1 MACKKS
7 IIKNNSN
14 TSIGVI
20 NYTRC
25 SDYLNMNNHEVLEN
39 ETINVWY
46 VDGTY
51 STASKNIQIISTIDW
66 PPPITQT
73 PSITPSVTPS
83 YGATPTPSVTSTVT
97 PTTTVTPTVT
107 STVTP
112 TRTQTP
118 TPTRPVFTIISLSSG
133 ATSLDACS
141 SSSLQTYYSNT
152 AIGFWT
158 TGTTIY
164 LDSNFTTPIFA
175 TYLSDSGGLPGN
187 TIWQTDGS
195 GNIILIDSCPAP
207 TPSATRTP
215 TPTPTPTITPTIT
228 PTNTVTPTVTETPTN
243 TPTPTIT
250 ETSTPTPTVTDTP
263 TSTPTPTVTETPTPT
278 VTDTPT
284 STPTPTVTE
293 TPTNTPT
300 PTISETPTNTP
311 TNTPTPTVTPSS
323 ASPSLMTITMVESG
337 GDIIMSGSGNV
348 NLSSLTFSGYTA
360 NGKSEANPSIGLI
373 LGNAL
378 FNDIDV
384 YIGIT
389 SGPSSYGS
397 GGASSPSS
405 YNSGLEQLG
414 IGYNFTGIVVPANYV
429 SNDLISAYNV
439 YNSATFASKGY
450 TPGTYTWTWGSGSL
464 VLQIGP
470 VVTPTPTST
479 PTPTVTP
486 SAT

>member
-7 IIKNNSN
+7 IIKNNSS

-118 TPTRPVFTIISLSSG
+118 TPTRPVFTITSLSSG

-263 TSTPTPTVTETPTPT
+263 TSTPTPTVTDTPTNTPTPT

-284 STPTPTVTE
+284 NTPTQTVTE

-323 ASPSLMTITMVESG
+323 VSP
-337 GDIIMSGSGNV
+337 
-348 NLSSLTFSGYTA
+348 
-360 NGKSEANPSIGLI
+360 
-373 LGNAL
+373 
-378 FNDIDV
+378 
-384 YIGIT
+384 
-389 SGPSSYGS
+389 
-397 GGASSPSS
+397 
-405 YNSGLEQLG
+405 
-414 IGYNFTGIVVPANYV
+414 
-429 SNDLISAYNV
+429 
-439 YNSATFASKGY
+439 
-450 TPGTYTWTWGSGSL
+450 
-464 VLQIGP
+464 
-470 VVTPTPTST
+470 
-479 PTPTVTP
+479 
-486 SAT
+486 

>member
-25 SDYLNMNNHEVLEN
+25 SDNLNINNHEVLEN

-46 VDGTY
+46 IDGTY
-51 STASKNIQIISTIDW
+51 STASKSIQIISTIDW
-66 PPPITQT
+66 PPAVTPT

-118 TPTRPVFTIISLSSG
+118 TPTRPVFTITSLSSG
-133 ATSLDACS
+133 STSSDACS
-141 SSSLQTYYSNT
+141 SPSLQTYYSNV
-152 AIGFWT
+152 AIGDWT

-164 LDSNFTTPIFA
+164 LNSNFTTPIFA

-187 TIWQTDGS
+187 TIFQTNGS

-215 TPTPTPTITPTIT
+215 TPTPTPTITPT
-228 PTNTVTPTVTETPTN
+228 ETPTN
-243 TPTPTIT
+243 TPTIS
-250 ETSTPTPTVTDTP
+250 ETP
-263 TSTPTPTVTETPTPT
+263 TSTPTPT

-300 PTISETPTNTP
+300 
-311 TNTPTPTVTPSS
+311 VT
-323 ASPSLMTITMVESG
+323 
-337 GDIIMSGSGNV
+337 D
-348 NLSSLTFSGYTA
+348 
-360 NGKSEANPSIGLI
+360 
-373 LGNAL
+373 
-378 FNDIDV
+378 
-384 YIGIT
+384 
-389 SGPSSYGS
+389 
-397 GGASSPSS
+397 
-405 YNSGLEQLG
+405 
-414 IGYNFTGIVVPANYV
+414 
-429 SNDLISAYNV
+429 
-439 YNSATFASKGY
+439 
-450 TPGTYTWTWGSGSL
+450 
-464 VLQIGP
+464 
-470 VVTPTPTST
+470 TPTST
-479 PTPTVTP
+479 PTPTVTETP
-486 SAT
+486 TNTPTPTPTS